1 LRRVREHVKPR
12 RATQHGKASV
22 VGPT

>member
-1 LRRVREHVKPR
+1 MRRVREHVKPR